1 MRSSCLGTNMRMPP
15 VDVCDVYYD
24 NRRVCRQGICQ
35 SVSEKLTSSAG
46 LTLNRRNQSG
56 TFLVMLRSAT
66 VRTSQAPLART
77 IRFPGAL
84 RERIVSD
91 AENAPTGRRTIGAA
105 CAQSRSR
112 NRVGPRFLLFATS
125 PCERPGAVRYAF
137 R

>member
-1 MRSSCLGTNMRMPP
+1 
-15 VDVCDVYYD
+15 
-24 NRRVCRQGICQ
+24 
-35 SVSEKLTSSAG
+35 VSEKLTSSAG

-91 AENAPTGRRTIGAA
+91 AERCGRSFEGQVISLLRRHYGEDVDIAPHPTDILALAA
-105 CAQSRSR
+105 ASFADLSESDLAALTK
-112 NRVGPRFLLFATS
+112 RFM
-125 PCERPGAVRYAF
+125 EKDR
-137 R
+137 